1 MEVSMSK
8 TRRGKY
14 TDNRICYISKCKGDM
29 RLYLR
34 RKGKLPCFSY
44 LVRGKSFSF
53 YRGKVRKKIEIC
65 KYSYILFLVI
75 LLIYNMLIFSYRY
88 YRVSLFL
95 YFMLFRQIPL
105 MMADSVL
112 YGILHCLF
120 LGSKNGNSK
129 VPRSSRFWYSKKP
142 SPSHLSNFTCW
153 RFLEK
158 KMNTA
163 PPSGGSSISVLTI

>member
-1 MEVSMSK
+1 
-8 TRRGKY
+8 
-14 TDNRICYISKCKGDM
+14 
-29 RLYLR
+29 
-34 RKGKLPCFSY
+34 
-44 LVRGKSFSF
+44 
-53 YRGKVRKKIEIC
+53 
-65 KYSYILFLVI
+65 
-75 LLIYNMLIFSYRY
+75 MLIFSYRY
-88 YRVSLFL
+88 YRLSLFL

-129 VPRSSRFWYSKKP
+129 VPRSSRFWYSRKP
-142 SPSHLSNFTCW
+142 SPSHLSIFTCW
-153 RFLEK
+153 WFLEK

>member
-1 MEVSMSK
+1 MPVFDADASAFSLRAASWVWRISFLARK
-8 TRRGKY
+8 TEYPFTVQDMIAYLERQG
-14 TDNRICYISKCKGDM
+14 ISAE
-29 RLYLR
+29 
-34 RKGKLPCFSY
+34 RKSIYDDL
-44 LVRGKSFSF
+44 
-53 YRGKVRKKIEIC
+53 E
-65 KYSYILFLVI
+65 
-75 LLIYNMLIFSYRY
+75 LLE
-88 YRVSLFL
+88 
-95 YFMLFRQIPL
+95 
-105 MMADSVL
+105 L

-129 VPRSSRFWYSKKP
+129 VPRSNRFWYSKKP

>member
-1 MEVSMSK
+1 MTHPHCS
-8 TRRGKY
+8 
-14 TDNRICYISKCKGDM
+14 ISLLK
-29 RLYLR
+29 LFV
-34 RKGKLPCFSY
+34 GKLKLFLQKYYNFVLCHSA
-44 LVRGKSFSF
+44 
-53 YRGKVRKKIEIC
+53 KVRKNIEIC

-75 LLIYNMLIFSYRY
+75 LLIYNMLIFPYRY
-88 YRVSLFL
+88 YRLSLFL

-105 MMADSVL
+105 MMAGSVL

-129 VPRSSRFWYSKKP
+129 VPRSSRFWYSRKP

>member
-1 MEVSMSK
+1 
-8 TRRGKY
+8 
-14 TDNRICYISKCKGDM
+14 
-29 RLYLR
+29 
-34 RKGKLPCFSY
+34 
-44 LVRGKSFSF
+44 
-53 YRGKVRKKIEIC
+53 
-65 KYSYILFLVI
+65 
-75 LLIYNMLIFSYRY
+75 MLIFSYRY
-88 YRVSLFL
+88 YRLSLFL

-129 VPRSSRFWYSKKP
+129 VPRSSRFWYSRKP

>member
-1 MEVSMSK
+1 
-8 TRRGKY
+8 
-14 TDNRICYISKCKGDM
+14 
-29 RLYLR
+29 
-34 RKGKLPCFSY
+34 
-44 LVRGKSFSF
+44 
-53 YRGKVRKKIEIC
+53 
-65 KYSYILFLVI
+65 
-75 LLIYNMLIFSYRY
+75 MLIFPYRY
-88 YRVSLFL
+88 YRLSLFL

-120 LGSKNGNSK
+120 LGAKNGNSK
-129 VPRSSRFWYSKKP
+129 VPRSSRFWYSRKP

>member
-1 MEVSMSK
+1 M
-8 TRRGKY
+8 
-14 TDNRICYISKCKGDM
+14 
-29 RLYLR
+29 
-34 RKGKLPCFSY
+34 
-44 LVRGKSFSF
+44 
-53 YRGKVRKKIEIC
+53 
-65 KYSYILFLVI
+65 LFLVI
-75 LLIYNMLIFSYRY
+75 LLIHNILELSYYY
-88 YRVSLFL
+88 YRLSLFL

-129 VPRSSRFWYSKKP
+129 VPRSNRFWYSKKP
-142 SPSHLSNFTCW
+142 SPSHLSIFTCW

>member
-1 MEVSMSK
+1 
-8 TRRGKY
+8 
-14 TDNRICYISKCKGDM
+14 
-29 RLYLR
+29 
-34 RKGKLPCFSY
+34 
-44 LVRGKSFSF
+44 
-53 YRGKVRKKIEIC
+53 
-65 KYSYILFLVI
+65 
-75 LLIYNMLIFSYRY
+75 MLGFSYRY
-88 YRVSLFL
+88 YRLSLFL

-105 MMADSVL
+105 MMADRVL

-129 VPRSSRFWYSKKP
+129 VPRSNRFWYSKKP